1 MARTTAFCICA
12 AVILTSGSTNGAEA
26 DRPKNHYSPYPQVA
40 NIESGV
46 AWPAGQALPIFATP
60 ADRIDAI
67 SIQSLTIDEQIAFAA
82 LQGYVNRQQPR
93 IYLQNARADEGRD
106 TWAQT
111 STVALGPLNVFDYR
125 DKYDLLAKY
134 ADEVDGLLLYDPSRN
149 AHLRNLASTVAG
161 LNRLLPVTS
170 AMQAQLQRHGIELK
184 VALDLTNLSLSSPLE
199 VYEHL
204 YNHYWEKCE
213 KRLII
218 SARPSRGGDF
228 HHTRDMAAACGAAV
242 VWLDCRVPDE
252 RALLE
257 KFFGDMTAGK
267 AIVLGWYATERSG
280 ITTASQFGIGTMPAD
295 HYVSST
301 LFSGGDHRIQIP
313 AVPPKPPLANK
324 AYIAIFISDGDN
336 IQYTQHALRKIW
348 DASASSRGQIP
359 LNWTIAP
366 GLVDIGP
373 GILNYYYSTAT
384 PQDCFVAGPSGMGYA
399 IPFNTLTEPGA
410 AVGDYLTDPVRLDG
424 YTRLTETY
432 LQRAGLRAVTIWDNA
447 TPAQRASYAKNCR
460 QLYGATVQNFKDV
473 PSVASSIAE
482 QRLPFDKLV
491 IPYAGTYEHIHRSL
505 RSKLKNWDG
514 EAPLFLSYQVDIW
527 GEMRPAKIVEL
538 AQQLN
543 REFPDKIE
551 FVRADHYFNLANES
565 HRLPFNLAMSP
576 LTKISAGQ
584 AADLAQQ
591 AIDGTPVTL
600 WSCSDPDA
608 AWLQLDFGAAYR
620 INRYVIRH
628 AGASGMQQAQNT
640 RAFTLQASLDGAK
653 WSTID
658 AYKGNVE
665 NVTDVEM
672 QPVVARYLRV
682 TIDDLGADG
691 RASIADIEVYGS
703 RQP

>member
-1 MARTTAFCICA
+1 MAPTTAFYICA
-12 AVILTSGSTNGAEA
+12 AAILISGSTYGAEA
-26 DRPKNHYSPYPQVA
+26 DTAKNRYSSFPPIT

-46 AWPAGQALPIFATP
+46 SWPAGQALPIFATP
-60 ADRIDAI
+60 ADRLDAI
-67 SIQSLTIDEQIAFAA
+67 AVQTLTIDEQIAFAA

-134 ADEVDGLLLYDPSRN
+134 ADEVDGLLLYDPSRSP
-149 AHLRNLASTVAG
+149 HLRNLASTVAG
-161 LNRLLPVTS
+161 LNRLLPVTA
-170 AMQAQLQRHGIELK
+170 AMQQQIKRHGIELK
-184 VALDLTNLSLSSPLE
+184 VALDLTNLPLSSPLE

-204 YNHYWEKCE
+204 YDHYWEKCE
-213 KRLII
+213 KRLLV

-252 RALLE
+252 RSLLE

-313 AVPPKPPLANK
+313 PVPPKPTLANK

-373 GILNYYYSTAT
+373 GILNYYYTTAT

-399 IPFNTLTEPGA
+399 IPFNTLIEPGA
-410 AVGDYLTDPVRLDG
+410 AVGEYLTDPVRLDG
-424 YTRLTETY
+424 YTSLTETY

-447 TPAQRASYAKNCR
+447 TPAQRASYAQNCR

-473 PSVASSIAE
+473 PSVAGSVE
-482 QRLPFDKLV
+482 ENRLPFDKLV
-491 IPYAGTYEHIHRSL
+491 IPYAGTYAHISRSL
-505 RSKLKNWDG
+505 RSELKKWDG
-514 EAPLFLSYQVDIW
+514 DAPFFLSYQVDIW
-527 GEMRPAKIVEL
+527 GEMRPAKLVEL

-543 REFPDKIE
+543 RQFPDKIE
-551 FVRADHYFNLANES
+551 FVRADHYFNLYNET
-565 HRLPFNLAMSP
+565 HHLPFNLAMSP
-576 LTKISAGQ
+576 RTKISAGH
-584 AADLAQQ
+584 AADQAKL
-591 AIDGTPVTL
+591 AIDGTPATL
-600 WSCSDPDA
+600 WNCNNLDA
-608 AWLQLDFGAAYR
+608 AWLQLDFGAPYR
-620 INRYVIRH
+620 VSRYVIRH
-628 AGASGMQQAQNT
+628 AGANGLQQQNT
-640 RAFTLQASLDGAK
+640 RAYTMQASLDGAQ

-658 AYKGNVE
+658 AYQDNVE
-665 NVTDVEM
+665 NVTDVQI
-672 QPVVARYLRV
+672 QPVLTRYLRV
-682 TIDDLGADG
+682 TIDEPGANG
-691 RASIADIEVYGS
+691 EASIADIEVYGS
-703 RQP
+703 RLP